1 MSTITWDENAAALA
15 REHINAGI
23 AGRSDEPDVEQ
34 RVVINDDND
43 EPVVWLTKADVIA
56 WITRLSHL
64 AGQMTDGDARG
75 LEPTAD
81 GWSRTL
87 KRPRLVDDELRN
99 RDA

>member
-1 MSTITWDENAAALA
+1 MSTTTWEENAAALA
-15 REHINAGI
+15 REYINAGI
-23 AGRSDEPDVEQ
+23 AGRGDEPDVEQ

-56 WITRLSHL
+56 WVARLSHL

-81 GWSRTL
+81 GWTRQLT
-87 KRPRLVDDELRN
+87 RRAEVDDALRDL
-99 RDA
+99 DA